1 VPVIAFLLSSDVI
14 PRPDQVRARTHSP
27 TIEELIMYPTTPSP
41 LDGVDLAGEL
51 VGEDFDGWSDDLRAE
66 FITNQFNYEV
76 GTVLWSQND
85 RVKVW
90 YIRVPP
96 GERLGA
102 HRHVL
107 DYFWTA
113 LKDGVSIQ
121 HTDDGTTRRVRYR
134 AGDTRHLKFGPGKYL
149 LHDLCNDGTTDLEFM
164 TVEHVRRP
172 GEPGPPAERVSD
184 SVVLP
189 MDQSPSTQRQ
199 P

>member
-1 VPVIAFLLSSDVI
+1 M
-14 PRPDQVRARTHSP
+14 H
-27 TIEELIMYPTTPSP
+27 PTTPSH

-51 VGEDFDGWSDDLRAE
+51 VGEDFAGWSDDLRAE
-66 FITNQFNYEV
+66 FVANQFNYEV
-76 GTVLWSQND
+76 GTVLLSHDD

-149 LHDLCNDGTTDLEFM
+149 LHDLCNDGPTDLEFM

-172 GEPGPPAERVSD
+172 GEPGPRRSG
-184 SVVLP
+184 
-189 MDQSPSTQRQ
+189 
-199 P
+199 

>member
-1 VPVIAFLLSSDVI
+1 MARERVVAAHPVKRLAGTRI
-14 PRPDQVRARTHSP
+14 HSP
-27 TIEELIMYPTTPSP
+27 TIEELIMHPTTPSP

-134 AGDTRHLKFGPGKYL
+134 TGDTRHLKFGPGKYL
-149 LHDLCNDGTTDLEFM
+149 LHDLCNDGPTDLEFM
-164 TVEHVRRP
+164 TVEHLRRP
-172 GEPGPPAERVSD
+172 GEPDP
-184 SVVLP
+184 
-189 MDQSPSTQRQ
+189 QRTS
-199 P
+199 